1 MYKKI
6 LFISLK
12 TPSSCGLMN
21 ILKHMLAIFKHKLLN
36 SCGDAKPFFK
46 WGGGRE
52 RNHSTRSKSIIQS
65 LFGPTYICYKFLY
78 QILKHCEQG

>member
-1 MYKKI
+1 MYKSI

-12 TPSSCGLMN
+12 TPSSCGLYFEAYAGH
-21 ILKHMLAIFKHKLLN
+21 LQTQLN

-46 WGGGRE
+46 WGGGGGKE
-52 RNHSTRSKSIIQS
+52 PNYIIQS
-65 LFGPTYICYKFLY
+65 LFGPTYTCYKFLY

>member
-1 MYKKI
+1 MYKSI

-46 WGGGRE
+46 WGGRRE
-52 RNHSTRSKSIIQS
+52 RNRSTR
-65 LFGPTYICYKFLY
+65 
-78 QILKHCEQG
+78 